1 VGSILPVQSLLLFK
15 SFVNHICSAPRLARP
30 SSKEENIPVK
40 VEVAYDCAA
49 NSSAVCSAF
58 IFGAE
63 GTLRFPSFLA
73 APVISLVLLMPACAA
88 PAPGQ
93 SSAADADSA
102 AIKKVCGDFS
112 ENFSRHDAHGVA
124 MTFAEDSDFTNM
136 GGRHSHGR
144 GDIEKWFAALFAGN
158 LKDSQ
163 RTDTVRSIRFFTPE
177 LAEADAD
184 TVITGTKTA
193 DGSAVPPRKG
203 LMIVTMIKQ
212 NGRWFIGT
220 FHEAEYPAPRGG
232 AANAPA
238 SNPTN

>member
-1 VGSILPVQSLLLFK
+1 MRIPNIF
-15 SFVNHICSAPRLARP
+15 AAR
-30 SSKEENIPVK
+30 
-40 VEVAYDCAA
+40 
-49 NSSAVCSAF
+49 
-58 IFGAE
+58 
-63 GTLRFPSFLA
+63 
-73 APVISLVLLMPACAA
+73 VISLVLLTLPGAA

-112 ENFSRHDAHGVA
+112 ENFSRHDARGVA

-144 GDIEKWFAALFAGN
+144 ADIEKWFAALFAGN
-158 LKDSQ
+158 LKDAQ
-163 RTDTVRSIRFFTPE
+163 RADTVRSIRFFTPE

-193 DGSAVPPRKG
+193 DGSAIPPRKG

-212 NGRWFIGT
+212 NGRWLIGT

-232 AANAPA
+232 GANVPA
-238 SNPTN
+238 GNSTN

>member
-1 VGSILPVQSLLLFK
+1 MRFSCIIAAHAISLALLMLP
-15 SFVNHICSAPRLARP
+15 
-30 SSKEENIPVK
+30 
-40 VEVAYDCAA
+40 CAA
-49 NSSAVCSAF
+49 VA
-58 IFGAE
+58 
-63 GTLRFPSFLA
+63 
-73 APVISLVLLMPACAA
+73 
-88 PAPGQ
+88 Q
-93 SSAADADSA
+93 SQPSAANADSA

-193 DGSAVPPRKG
+193 DGTVIPPRKG

-232 AANAPA
+232 GASAPA
-238 SNPTN
+238 GNSTN

>member
-1 VGSILPVQSLLLFK
+1 MI
-15 SFVNHICSAPRLARP
+15 APQTAMRLARR
-30 SSKEENIPVK
+30 
-40 VEVAYDCAA
+40 
-49 NSSAVCSAF
+49 F
-58 IFGAE
+58 FGAE
-63 GTLRFPSFLA
+63 GTMRFSNLIA
-73 APVISLVLLMPACAA
+73 ASVISVGLLTL
-88 PAPGQ
+88 
-93 SSAADADSA
+93 SSAVPARSQASGTDADSA

-124 MTFAEDSDFTNM
+124 MTFAEDADFTNM

-144 GDIEKWFAALFAGN
+144 ADIEKWFASLFAGN

-184 TVITGTKTA
+184 TVITGTKSA
-193 DGSAVPPRKG
+193 DGSVIPPRKG

-232 AANAPA
+232 AANPPA
-238 SNPTN
+238 GNSTN

>member
-1 VGSILPVQSLLLFK
+1 LRRKWQCNSL
-15 SFVNHICSAPRLARP
+15 
-30 SSKEENIPVK
+30 
-40 VEVAYDCAA
+40 EVF
-49 NSSAVCSAF
+49 S
-58 IFGAE
+58 GAE
-63 GTLRFPSFLA
+63 SKMRFPNIIA
-73 APVISLVLLMPACAA
+73 APVISAVLLLALSSADPARS
-88 PAPGQ
+88 Q
-93 SSAADADSA
+93 SSASDADSA

-112 ENFSRHDAHGVA
+112 ENFSRHDAHGTA
-124 MTFAEDSDFTNM
+124 MTFAEDADFTNM

-144 GDIEKWFAALFAGN
+144 ADIEKWFTSLFTGN

-184 TVITGTKTA
+184 TVITGTKSA
-193 DGSAVPPRKG
+193 DGSVIPPRKG

-232 AANAPA
+232 GAGNAPA
-238 SNPTN
+238 GNSTN